1 MITRLLLAVAAL
13 AIGLPLP
20 ARAQE
25 KEEATPFQFRAI
37 PASPQIAQQLDATN
51 SQFDAAFNKRDAVAV
66 AALFTANETLVV
78 PEGVFSGQDSI
89 AKHYTDWFQRG
100 NHSDHITKLSYVYA
114 FGGDLCAI
122 GGWSVT
128 FNPGRPIPGGGYLMR
143 VYTRV
148 HDTWKIRVQVD
159 KYTGTR

>member
-1 MITRLLLAVAAL
+1 
-13 AIGLPLP
+13 
-20 ARAQE
+20 
-25 KEEATPFQFRAI
+25 
-37 PASPQIAQQLDATN
+37 
-51 SQFDAAFNKRDAVAV
+51 
-66 AALFTANETLVV
+66 VV

>member
-1 MITRLLLAVAAL
+1 MKTRLLGALVGL
-13 AIGLPLP
+13 AISLALP
-20 ARAQE
+20 ALAQE
-25 KEEATPFQFRAI
+25 KEEATPFRFRAI

-51 SQFDAAFNKRDAVAV
+51 SQFDEAINKHDAVAV
-66 AALFTANETLVV
+66 AALFTANATLVV
-78 PEGVFSGQDSI
+78 PEGVFSGPDSI
-89 AKHYTDWFQRG
+89 AKHYTDKFQRG
-100 NHSDHITKLSYVYA
+100 NPSDHITKLSYVYA

-128 FNPGRPIPGGGYLMR
+128 FHPGRPIPGGSYLIR

-148 HDTWKIRVQVD
+148 GDTWKIRVQVD